1 MVFTAIYELSN
12 GESYVNRLSKSVK
25 YEISV
30 PNDPGDH
37 EQEIKLVE
45 SFDRLVNIGEV
56 IGQLHEDLTRE
67 YVARKEE
74 ERLAA
79 EAAADKGTTTAEVEG
94 EGSAQ

>member
-1 MVFTAIYELSN
+1 MVFTAIYELSS
-12 GESYVNRLSKSVK
+12 GDGYINRISKSVK

-45 SFDRLVNIGEV
+45 SFDRLVNVGEV

-67 YVARKEE
+67 CEARKEK
-74 ERLAA
+74 ERL
-79 EAAADKGTTTAEVEG
+79 EADKGAPTDMPPELEG
-94 EGSAQ
+94 EGAA